1 LFQLFAT
8 ALVTVALFPAG
19 VVIMKQVIVAG
30 VFVVLIFTL
39 MAFGVRPVTEPLP
52 DFAVCLYNGKG
63 SLAKSVE
70 GVKSSLKTYSDI
82 KIQEVSE
89 SDIINGKLK
98 GCRVLIIPGGTA
110 SGEREA
116 LGAAGCRAIEN
127 FVSSG
132 GGYIGICAGAYLV
145 PLSERQS
152 AANIQLINAR
162 LHDSEHWVRGEQ
174 TIECSALTRGNSK
187 TTPFQIHFQNG
198 PIFVPGKDP
207 YLPEYTCLAKYET
220 DLHAPDAPAG
230 QMAGNDA
237 IIASRFGKGR
247 VILFGP
253 HPELTPGLEPMLAQA
268 ARWAASL
275 SEPQTTALGPE
286 FSWEGIFGLTP
297 IHTKKK

>member
-1 LFQLFAT
+1 
-8 ALVTVALFPAG
+8 
-19 VVIMKQVIVAG
+19 MKQIIVAG
-30 VFVVLIFTL
+30 VVVVLIFTL

-52 DFAVCLYNGKG
+52 DFVVCLYNGKG

-70 GVKSSLKTYSDI
+70 GIKSSLNAYADI

-89 SDIINGKLK
+89 TDIINGKLK

-116 LGAAGCRAIEN
+116 LGAAGCRAVEN

-162 LHDSEHWVRGEQ
+162 LHDAEHWVRGEQ
-174 TIECSALTRGNSK
+174 TIECRALTRSDSK
-187 TTPFQIHFQNG
+187 TIPFQIHFQNG
-198 PIFVPGKDP
+198 PIFVPANDP
-207 YLPEYTCLAKYET
+207 YLPEYASLAKYET

-268 ARWAASL
+268 VRWAAAQ

-297 IHTKKK
+297 IQTKKK